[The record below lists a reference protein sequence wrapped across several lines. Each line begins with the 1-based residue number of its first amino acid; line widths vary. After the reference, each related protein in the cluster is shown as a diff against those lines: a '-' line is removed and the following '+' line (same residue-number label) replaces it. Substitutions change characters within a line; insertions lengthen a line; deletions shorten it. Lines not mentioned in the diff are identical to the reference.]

1 MMKKVSHFDVA
12 LAFMVLLLPSFMV
25 LSRPSDDAGIHE
37 YESLLLFLHD
47 AENKDAVVI
56 DLRSEDAFQSRH
68 LQGAIHIDYQGIGF
82 DDAVD
87 TLAHDHNY
95 LLYCNSGLLARRAAR
110 DLERHGIRHIGV
122 LSHGLQ
128 GETTVALM
136 HTSKDPLR

>member
-1 MMKKVSHFDVA
+1 MKKVSHFDIA

-25 LSRPSDDAGIHE
+25 LSRPSVDAGIQE

-47 AENKDAVVI
+47 AENKDAMVI
-56 DLRSEDAFQSRH
+56 DLRSEDAFQARH

-87 TLAHDHNY
+87 SLEHGHHY
-95 LLYCNSGLLARRAAR
+95 LLYCNSGLLARRAAL

-128 GETTVALM
+128 GETTAALV
-136 HTSKDPLR
+136 HTSANPIP